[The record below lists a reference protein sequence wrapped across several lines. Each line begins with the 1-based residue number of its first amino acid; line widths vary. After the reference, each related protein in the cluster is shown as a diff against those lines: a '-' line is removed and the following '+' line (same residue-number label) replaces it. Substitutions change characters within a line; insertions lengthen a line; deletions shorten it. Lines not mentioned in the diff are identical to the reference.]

1 MPQFCPE
8 CARTFDDDTL
18 RLCPHDGSRVFS
30 LERGKDPMIG
40 LVIDDRFRIEKLIG
54 EGGMGS
60 VYRGVQLSVNRD
72 VAIKLLRPELQ
83 NRDIALE
90 RFFREART
98 ISQLTHPNIVR
109 LIDFGQDREHDLLY
123 LVMELVAGFDLAD
136 LIAQGRMRV
145 PLALD
150 IAHQICGALSEPH
163 GLGVI
168 HRDLKP
174 DNILVVP
181 MADGTVQVKVLDFG
195 IARALEQNTQITA
208 TGMVCG
214 TPAYMAPEQAQNE
227 TLDLRADIYAMGVIF
242 FEMLS
247 GWPPFTGTNSLQ
259 VMIKH
264 IQEEAPTLRDLL
276 PGGSLP
282 ASIEALTASLL
293 AKSRDKRPA
302 TARIVRDRI
311 EEIQREMNLTR
322 VPAEAGMTFAEAS
335 EAWLLPKLPHG
346 DELKSGPTEAL
357 RHETD
362 MERYLTKVDDDRP
375 TNIYPQDT
383 RDEIYPTTPLQNP
396 DIILADRVKV
406 GARGSQN
413 HSNSL
418 EAFART
424 EMSMQTPESVP
435 SGPSPTAERGAPDS
449 TVEGVRPKALIA
461 AHDSKLSFIAIG
473 VGFVTLMVAAGVVS
487 LFFSNANKPEV
498 INPPIAAA
506 PVEPVVAVVA
516 SAAPVVDLAR
526 TSLQIAVKDASIS
539 QMAEHQAL
547 LDAKIKPTKTKKK
560 DPEEKSPQK
569 SADVPKNVAPVEPS
583 KTDPKKGPTEKSIFG
598 EGGLRG
604 AQ

>member
-54 EGGMGS
+54 EGGMGT

-72 VAIKLLRPELQ
+72 VAIKLLRPEMA
-83 NRDIALE
+83 NREIALE

-123 LVMELVAGFDLAD
+123 LVMELVNGFDLAD
-136 LIAQGRMRV
+136 LLAKGRMRV
-145 PLALD
+145 QLALD
-150 IAHQICGALSEPH
+150 IAHQVCGALSEPH
-163 GLGVI
+163 AAGVI

-174 DNILVVP
+174 DNILIVP
-181 MADGTVQVKVLDFG
+181 MADGTVQAKVLDFG

-227 TLDLRADIYAMGVIF
+227 TLDLRADIYALGVIF

-247 GWPPFTGTNSLQ
+247 GWPPFIGTNSLQ

-264 IQEEAPTLRDLL
+264 IQEEAPTLRELL

-282 ASIEALTASLL
+282 VSIEELTASLL

-311 EEIQREMNLTR
+311 EVIQREMQLTR
-322 VPAEAGMTFAEAS
+322 VPAEADMTFAEAVD
-335 EAWLLPKLPHG
+335 AWLLPKLPHG
-346 DELKSGPTEAL
+346 QAAKSGPTEVL

-362 MERYLTKVDDDRP
+362 MERYLTKVDDDKP
-375 TNIYPQDT
+375 TSIYPQDT

-396 DIILADRVKV
+396 DIILADRVRV
-406 GARGSQN
+406 GRTQPGG
-413 HSNSL
+413 HSSSP

-435 SGPSPTAERGAPDS
+435 SGPPPTAERANVDA
-449 TVEGVRPKALIA
+449 TVEGARPKELIA
-461 AHDSKLSFIAIG
+461 SHDSKLSLIAIA
-473 VGFVTLMVAAGVVS
+473 VGILTLATATGVVG
-487 LFFSNANKPEV
+487 LIYSNTKDAETLT
-498 INPPIAAA
+498 PPVTVVE
-506 PVEPVVAVVA
+506 PVEPAVVVTPSAEPVVA
-516 SAAPVVDLAR
+516 LAQ
-526 TSLQIAVKDASIS
+526 TSLQVAVKDASIS
-539 QMAEHQAL
+539 QLAEHQAA
-547 LDAKIKPTKTKKK
+547 LDAKKPSKTKKN
-560 DPEEKSPQK
+560 PIEKNTQK
-569 SADVPKNVAPVEPS
+569 SASVPENLTPSEPTKVE
-583 KTDPKKGPTEKSIFG
+583 PKKGLTEKSIFG

>member
-1 MPQFCPE
+1 
-8 CARTFDDDTL
+8 
-18 RLCPHDGSRVFS
+18 VFS

-54 EGGMGS
+54 EGGMGA

-72 VAIKLLRPELQ
+72 VAIKLLRPEMQ
-83 NRDIALE
+83 NREIALE

-195 IARALEQNTQITA
+195 IARALEQNTNITA

-247 GWPPFTGTNSLQ
+247 GWPPFSGTNSLQ

-276 PGGSLP
+276 PGGALP
-282 ASIEALTASLL
+282 ASIEALTSSLL
-293 AKSRDKRPA
+293 SKSRDKRPA

-346 DELKSGPTEAL
+346 EKMKSGPTEAL

-396 DIILADRVKV
+396 DIILGDRVKV
-406 GARGSQN
+406 GARGNVQHN
-413 HSNSL
+413 SNSP

-435 SGPSPTAERGAPDS
+435 TPSPTAERGSPDA

-473 VGFVTLMVAAGVVS
+473 VGFVTVLVAAGVVS
-487 LFFSNANKPEV
+487 MFFTNANKPEAL
-498 INPPIAAA
+498 NPPIAAA
-506 PVEPVVAVVA
+506 PTEPVAVVPPV
-516 SAAPVVDLAR
+516 APVVDLAR
-526 TSLQIAVKDASIS
+526 TSLQIALKDASIS
-539 QMAEHQAL
+539 QRAEHQAS
-547 LDAKIKPTKTKKK
+547 LDEKHKIPTKPKKGG
-560 DPEEKSPQK
+560 DEKNPQK
-569 SADVPKNVAPVEPS
+569 SADVPKNAAPVDPV
-583 KTDPKKGPTEKSIFG
+583 KTEPKKGPTEKSIFG
-598 EGGLRG
+598 DGNLRG